1 MMLFVYHDV
10 KHDLIDLLPVLF
22 GSNVVIGISWVGG
35 KFKKK
40 LNFRNVNV
48 QKPKKSKLYSDHY
61 SVCKI

>member
-1 MMLFVYHDV
+1 MMLFVYYDV

-48 QKPKKSKLYSDHY
+48 QNH
-61 SVCKI
+61 